1 MIEADYL
8 VIGAGIAGASTGY
21 WLSAHGRVV
30 VLEREAQPGYHSTGR
45 SAAHYTVAYGT
56 PQVRALTAASRAF
69 FDNPPAGFCEHPLL
83 SPRPEMVVDFSDD
96 PEELRRQYES
106 GKALVPQMRL
116 LDAERACSIV
126 PVLRRDKVFGAT
138 YDPTGADID
147 TDALHQGY
155 LRGIRRNQGQVLCN
169 HEALEI
175 RRVDGAWEVRCDAGS
190 YRAAMLVNAAG
201 AWCDAIA
208 GLAGVRPLGLQPKR
222 RSAFIFAPPPGID
235 CHDWPMLVSLDESF
249 YLKPDAGMLLGS
261 PANADPVEAHDVQP
275 EQLDIATG
283 MYLIEEAT
291 TLTIR
296 RPEHT
301 WAGLRSFVADGDL
314 VAGYAADAEGFFWV
328 AAQGGYGI
336 QTSAAMGEASAAL
349 IRHQP
354 LPAHLREHGLD
365 EAMLSPRRLPPLM
378 TRRRVCG
385 TLASPAVPR
394 EFLRMSPSQD
404 PSLENYR
411 AIADGIATLFFPH
424 AEVVLHDLRSQRVD
438 YIANNLSKR
447 EVGDDSALEDMLE
460 GDSDERNI
468 GPYEKLNWDGQKIRS
483 VSTVLRDAAGQP
495 LAVLCINLNISLFE
509 SAKAALDLF
518 LSPSKLIPQPDALFR
533 DDWQERIN
541 TFLHGWLRQRQLG
554 LNLLTREHKRE
565 LVLALHAEG
574 AFKGKSAANYV
585 ANVLNMGRAT
595 VYKHLKELKEGG
607 D

>member
-116 LDAERACSIV
+116 LDAEQACSIV

-190 YRAAMLVNAAG
+190 YRAAVLVNAAG

-314 VAGYAADAEGFFWV
+314 VAGYAANAEGFFWV

-365 EAMLSPRRLPPLM
+365 EAMLSPRRLSPLM

-385 TLASPAVPR
+385 TLASPVVPR

-483 VSTVLRDAAGQP
+483 VSTVLRDSAGQP